1 MVQFFHSLFKQK
13 LKIMKLTMYFL
24 SAAIALGAI
33 SCNDEKKKDEVVIV
47 KEETSVPVND
57 VAKASRTEGTIKT
70 ITTEQVPDT
79 IEYAFKTK
87 YPKAV
92 SPIWV
97 EYTPVENDEL
107 SMDRNYYYVTFN
119 DRGADITSWYDNNGD
134 WVKTSTKIPG
144 DSRLPDAVN
153 KTINEQYPGYKIE
166 EISKENDKN
175 MEMYEVKLNKGEEK
189 AKLKI
194 LPNGEVFKRKEK

>member
-1 MVQFFHSLFKQK
+1 MKYSIYFFSVALSLTA
-13 LKIMKLTMYFL
+13 M
-24 SAAIALGAI
+24 
-33 SCNDEKKKDEVVIV
+33 SCNDDKKKEEVTVV
-47 KEETSVPVND
+47 KEETTTAVND
-57 VAKASRTEGTIKT
+57 VAKKSRTEGTVKT
-70 ITTEQVPDT
+70 ITVEQVPDT

-87 YPKAV
+87 YPKAI
-92 SPIWV
+92 SPVWV
-97 EYTPVENDEL
+97 EYTPIESDEL
-107 SMDRNYYYVTFN
+107 IMDRNYYYVTFN
-119 DRGADITSWYDNNGD
+119 DRGSDITSWYDNNGD

-175 MEMYEVKLNKGEEK
+175 MDMYEVKLNKGEEK

-194 LPNGEVFKRKEK
+194 LPNGEVYKRKEK

>member
-1 MVQFFHSLFKQK
+1 MKYTIYFFAVTISF
-13 LKIMKLTMYFL
+13 
-24 SAAIALGAI
+24 AAI
-33 SCNDEKKKDEVVIV
+33 SCNNEKKQEEVVVQKETAIPVEEVAKSSKTEGIV
-47 KEETSVPVND
+47 K
-57 VAKASRTEGTIKT
+57 TIS
-70 ITTEQVPDT
+70 TEQVPDT
-79 IEYAFKTK
+79 IEYTFKTK

-92 SPIWV
+92 SPVWV
-97 EYTPVENDEL
+97 EYTPIESDEL
-107 SMDRNYYYVTFN
+107 AMDRNYYYVTFT
-119 DRGADITSWYDNNGD
+119 DRGTDITSWYDNNGD

-153 KTINEQYPGYKIE
+153 KTINDEYPGYKIE

-175 MEMYEVKLNKGEEK
+175 MDMYEVKLNKGEEK

>member
-1 MVQFFHSLFKQK
+1 
-13 LKIMKLTMYFL
+13 MKLSIRLFAV
-24 SAAIALGAI
+24 AASITVI
-33 SCNDEKKKDEVVIV
+33 SCNNEKKQDQVVTTADTTIAV
-47 KEETSVPVND
+47 KG
-57 VAKASRTEGTIKT
+57 VAVKSMTEGTKKT
-70 ITTEQVPDT
+70 ITVQEVPDT

-87 YPKAV
+87 YPKAI
-92 SPIWV
+92 SPVWV
-97 EYTPVENDEL
+97 EYIPIESDEL
-107 SMDRNYYYVTFN
+107 IMDRNYYYVSFE
-119 DRGADITSWYDNNGD
+119 DRGSAITSWYDNNGD

-153 KTINEQYPGYKIE
+153 KTLNEQYPGYKIE

-175 MEMYEVKLNKGEEK
+175 MDMFDIKLNKGEEK